1 MVTRIIIIEML
12 SIGNC
17 ESIAVLQWSCNPYD
31 CVMYVIIQTLLCY
44 IYIYIWYNKENT
56 KTNWH
61 NTTNMNIPEWEQ
73 RSQRKQPKKH
83 TKSDQKI
90 LKKIPDI
97 KKDPKKIFQLLKF
110 R

>member
-1 MVTRIIIIEML
+1 MVATKKQKNKEIP
-12 SIGNC
+12 G
-17 ESIAVLQWSCNPYD
+17 
-31 CVMYVIIQTLLCY
+31 T
-44 IYIYIWYNKENT
+44 IWYNKENT

-61 NTTNMNIPEWEQ
+61 NTTNMNITEWEQ

-90 LKKIPDI
+90 LNKIPDI

-110 R
+110 RKVIGR

>member
-1 MVTRIIIIEML
+1 MVATKKQKNKEIP
-12 SIGNC
+12 G
-17 ESIAVLQWSCNPYD
+17 
-31 CVMYVIIQTLLCY
+31 T
-44 IYIYIWYNKENT
+44 IWYNKENT

-61 NTTNMNIPEWEQ
+61 NTTNMNITEWEQ
-73 RSQRKQPKKH
+73 RSQKKQLKKH

-110 R
+110 RKVIGK